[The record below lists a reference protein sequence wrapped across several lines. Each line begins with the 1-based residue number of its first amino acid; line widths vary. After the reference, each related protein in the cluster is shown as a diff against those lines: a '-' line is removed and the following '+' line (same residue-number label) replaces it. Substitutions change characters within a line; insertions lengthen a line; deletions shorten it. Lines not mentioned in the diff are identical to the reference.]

1 MSRSLNLSICFKL
14 LIAVAAQTTLGYG
27 QDNSVSLFNGKDLTG
42 WLTKEGEPA
51 ETLKIGTAKL
61 DPNNPSELVVE
72 PEGHEL
78 INFKG
83 GAHDFF
89 SEAKFGDA
97 VIEVEFMVPKGSNS
111 GVYVMGEYE
120 VQIFDSFGKS
130 EVEPSDVGGLYGAQ
144 APSLNASKAP
154 GEWQKFEIAF
164 RAPKFDKEGKKT
176 ANACFMKVTLNGKVI
191 HEKVEMKGPT
201 PGGISGKEAPE
212 GSLMFQGNHGPVAY
226 RNIKITPVKYV
237 EGNSGGKLDF

>member
-1 MSRSLNLSICFKL
+1 MSRPFNLSFCFIL
-14 LIAVAAQTTLGYG
+14 MVAFAAQTTLVFG

-72 PEGHEL
+72 PEGRDL

-83 GAHDFF
+83 GGRDFY
-89 SEAKFGDA
+89 SEAKYGDA
-97 VIEVEFMVPKGSNS
+97 LIEVEFMVPKGSNS

-144 APSLNASKAP
+144 APSSNASKAP

-176 ANACFMKVTLNGKVI
+176 ANACFMKVALNGKVI
-191 HEKVEMKGPT
+191 HEMVEMKGPT

-237 EGNSGGKLDF
+237 EGKPSEGVDF